1 MGQGLDF
8 VTDILLVDY
17 DDAVRTSTAEILRQE
32 GFSVAEVD
40 RADVVAT
47 LLQERWYR
55 LMVIDPDLPL
65 GDGIDLLDGLA
76 EPPQIIVVSAHP
88 VEKAARDR
96 LDAKVALY
104 LEKPVAPPVLVA
116 AVRGAIH

>member
-1 MGQGLDF
+1 MGQGLNF

-76 EPPQIIVVSAHP
+76 APPPIVVVSAHP